1 MGKRLF
7 TASRLPPSRSKP
19 QPPLSELAVHVV
31 SSAPLSVATE
41 PPGRMSAFRV
51 AKVRPQISGIVLQ
64 RSFTE
69 GSAIKAGQSFYQI
82 APATYQAP
90 YSGAKGDEAKA
101 VAAAAIAHVTVKRYL
116 PLLGTQYISR
126 QEYDQALATVQQLN
140 PIYVDVTESSSD

>member
-1 MGKRLF
+1 
-7 TASRLPPSRSKP
+7 
-19 QPPLSELAVHVV
+19 
-31 SSAPLSVATE
+31 
-41 PPGRMSAFRV
+41 MSAFRV

-82 APATYQAP
+82 APATYQAA
-90 YSGAKGDEAKA
+90 YSSAKGDEAKA

-140 PIYVDVTESSSD
+140 PIYVDIAESSSD